1 MVGLVVVSH
10 GDLSKGLASS
20 IALIAGEY
28 KNMITL
34 SLEKNDNAEEFH
46 NEILNSVKKVD
57 EGDGVII
64 FTDVLGGTPSN
75 LSTLVARR
83 NDLFCLTGMNL
94 PMLIE
99 FVMLAEDDLP
109 LKELAERCLEAAAAG
124 LRMTNKI

>member
-10 GDLSKGLASS
+10 GNLSKGLASS

-57 EGDGVII
+57 EGDGVMI

-124 LRMTNKI
+124 IRMTNKI

>member
-124 LRMTNKI
+124 IRMTNKI

>member
-64 FTDVLGGTPSN
+64 FTDVLGGTPLN

-124 LRMTNKI
+124 IRMTNKI

>member
-57 EGDGVII
+57 EGDGVMI

-124 LRMTNKI
+124 IRMTNKI